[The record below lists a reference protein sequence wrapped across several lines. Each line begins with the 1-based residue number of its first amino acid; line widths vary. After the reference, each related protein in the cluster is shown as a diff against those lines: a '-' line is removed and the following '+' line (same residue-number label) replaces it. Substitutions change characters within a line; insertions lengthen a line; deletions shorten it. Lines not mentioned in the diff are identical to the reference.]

1 MREEIKDWIVQSE
14 ADLRKAKI
22 LFDAGE
28 YDGVAFYCHQSV
40 EKILKALIMKKK
52 NIGKAG
58 HSIIYVAKELG
69 VPDDLFEKVKK
80 INPEYLISRYP
91 DIAGVAPVNY
101 YSKGMVEGYIDV
113 AMEIMEWAKGQ
124 M

>member
-1 MREEIKDWIVQSE
+1 MREEIADWIVQAK
-14 ADLRKAKI
+14 ADLRKARI

-40 EKILKALIMKKK
+40 GKFLKALMMKKK
-52 NIGKAG
+52 NKGKGG
-58 HSIIYVAKELG
+58 HSVIYVAKELG
-69 VPDDLFEKVKK
+69 VPEDLFEKVKK

-91 DIAGVAPVNY
+91 DIAGIAPVDY
-101 YSKGMVEGYIDV
+101 YSKGMVEDYFGV
-113 AMEIMEWAKGQ
+113 VVEVMEWVKKQ